1 MKNQRNPKWS
11 EVMMSTYSTPQVTL
25 VSGKGLILKDE
36 NGRSYLDFLG
46 GIATNVL
53 GHSHPQVVKAVSK
66 QVSVLGHVSNFFAH
80 PQVLDLAAKLVEM
93 TGDKSARVFFSNS
106 GAEAN
111 ECAIKISRR
120 TGRSRIVAT
129 LGSFHGRTMGSLS
142 LTGQPAKRKPF
153 LPLLKNVKHVP
164 YGDIAAMKRA
174 VSRKTAMVIIEPIM
188 GEAGVITPPAGYLAQ
203 LRSICDATGALL
215 VFDCVQ
221 TGIGRTGQ
229 WFGYEHEKIRPDVI
243 TLAKGLGGGLPIGAT
258 IALGSAATLLQPGD
272 HGTTFGGN
280 PIACAAGNAV
290 VDQIVKDKL
299 MAKAKTHEKTLKSSL
314 SKIKGVKEV
323 RGRGLLIGIDLDQP
337 IAKDITTQLLTLGVI
352 ANAANDS
359 TVRIAP
365 PLIVTEAQV
374 RKFIT
379 LFIHSLSLVLERQG
393 SRV

>member
-11 EVMMSTYSTPQVTL
+11 DVMMSTYSAPQLTL

-36 NGRSYLDFLG
+36 QGKSYLDFLG

-53 GHSHPQVVKAVSK
+53 GHAHPQVIKAVSK
-66 QVSVLGHVSNFFAH
+66 QVSILGHVSNFFAH
-80 PQVLDLAAKLVEM
+80 PQVLDLAAKLVDM

-129 LGSFHGRTMGSLS
+129 HGSFHGRTMGSLS

-258 IALGSAATLLQPGD
+258 IALGNAATLLQPGD

-299 MAKAKTHEKTLKSSL
+299 MAKAKRHEKTLKSSL

-323 RGRGLLIGIDLDQP
+323 RGRGLLIGIVLDQP
-337 IAKDITTQLLTLGVI
+337 IAKEIAAQLLTLGVI

-365 PLIVTEAQV
+365 PLIVTEVQV
-374 RKFIT
+374 KKFIT
-379 LFIHSLSLVLERQG
+379 LFIQSLSLVLEGQG